1 MFPPNTDPL
10 MFSKVSEL
18 TGEYLSKIA
27 GATDV
32 DRKKFLCELAARVF
46 DVWTEWRATLFQS
59 MEDLPA
65 FKSGMDTCFSLVLM
79 PLLDPV
85 QLSEAEVEAIRLTLA
100 GRKQHWLGI
109 VVARSAAT
117 EITSAGP
124 SGTGSEQATAIP
136 IADPSAAQVDTDRI
150 KKERRQLV
158 DAYIAECLQGGKKI
172 TRKDIWTQAGY
183 QNRSEFERWERNDRR
198 ATDTADRNITRVLN
212 EEPHL
217 KKPPRP

>member
-1 MFPPNTDPL
+1 MFPSNTDPL

-27 GATDV
+27 GATDA
-32 DRKKFLCELAARVF
+32 DRKKFLCELAAQVF

-109 VVARSAAT
+109 VVTRSAMAK
-117 EITSAGP
+117 IPSAGTA
-124 SGTGSEQATAIP
+124 GTES
-136 IADPSAAQVDTDRI
+136 DP
-150 KKERRQLV
+150 RQPF
-158 DAYIAECLQGGKKI
+158 QS
-172 TRKDIWTQAGY
+172 T
-183 QNRSEFERWERNDRR
+183 SS
-198 ATDTADRNITRVLN
+198 
-212 EEPHL
+212 
-217 KKPPRP
+217 PRPRLIRTG